1 MTDRLLELAKKPGRY
16 FVVVGA
22 GHLVGNTG
30 ILALL
35 AERGIVSQ
43 QL

>member
-1 MTDRLLELAKKPGRY
+1 MVSKIEEYLKEKGTY

-22 GHLVGNTG
+22 GHLVGEKG
-30 ILALL
+30 IIETLRKKGYQV
-35 AERGIVSQ
+35 E